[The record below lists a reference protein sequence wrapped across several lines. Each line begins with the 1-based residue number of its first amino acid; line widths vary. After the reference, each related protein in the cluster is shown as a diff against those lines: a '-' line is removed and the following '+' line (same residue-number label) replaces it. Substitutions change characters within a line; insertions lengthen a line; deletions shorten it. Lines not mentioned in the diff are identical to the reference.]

1 MIFFIIHRYNMKC
14 SFCWLSLNIWILED
28 VIHYHFKYKEVA
40 GVSGGGEALIQYKNT
55 FETLISFLDLS

>member
-1 MIFFIIHRYNMKC
+1 MKC